1 MQELDGKMAK
11 ALDVSNAR
19 SKTDIA
25 KVQDMQDLWNRFTA
39 RLEYRL
45 KLGKMYFDFHRHRQ
59 LVGTFLGTLVL
70 VWKGKRLWNEVPIVL
85 SRKIVN

>member
-1 MQELDGKMAK
+1 MHLQELDGKMAK

-59 LVGTFLGTLVL
+59 LVGAFLRTL
-70 VWKGKRLWNEVPIVL
+70 E
-85 SRKIVN
+85 SRVVYKSW